1 MIRLRINGQEVFVPQ
16 GSSVLEAC
24 KQVGVDIPRFCYHER
39 LSVAGN
45 CRMCLVE
52 IEKMPKPVAS
62 CAMPVVF
69 NMAIFTDTPLVKKA
83 RENVLETLLLNHP
96 LDCPICDQGGECDL
110 QDQTRLFG
118 GDYSRF
124 YEVKRTVED
133 KYCGPLIKTI
143 MTRCI
148 HCTRCVRFAAEI
160 AGVEALGTLNRGQ
173 NTEIGSYLEKSF
185 QSEVSGNVIDLCP
198 VGALTSKPYAFVAR
212 PWELRTVE
220 SIDFTDSLGSNLYVD
235 HKESEIMRV
244 IPRLN
249 EALNQEWISDKARF
263 SYDSLK
269 RQRINEIFAKDSG
282 TFSVLDWP
290 EALKVLKKTLLPS
303 RTLILVS
310 PNLDLESVGLL
321 SQVTQKKNI
330 RVKYLESSLS
340 DLQPI
345 SFHSFVSDV
354 DSSDF
359 CLLLGVNL
367 RLESA
372 VLNIR
377 LRSRWQKGNFL
388 LNSVGI
394 PYKSNIPSNFL
405 GLSMQGV
412 LMVFQGQ
419 TAYQRILS
427 SYKSPFVI
435 FGKTFLNRVDSQYFL
450 FSLKR
455 LNSRFKALPVSSY
468 PNEAALAYLGIR
480 AFKSSDLAWSEV
492 LMGINLE
499 DTIRT
504 KTIFSS
510 SKKFRI
516 WVHSNGNSLA
526 AFSDL
531 ILPMALPLEYEGVF
545 LNLENR
551 PQRFYKVSD
560 PIKNNRPLA
569 AILRVINSFFQKT
582 SSDGVP
588 KSAWLLLNNFCYLQA
603 SFPAFHAFLNG
614 GPIKKMFWNALPLK
628 SNMEDF
634 FLATVYTKSSQIMGQ
649 CSQTV
654 RQSATNFL

>member
-1 MIRLRINGQEVFVPQ
+1 
-16 GSSVLEAC
+16 
-24 KQVGVDIPRFCYHER
+24 
-39 LSVAGN
+39 
-45 CRMCLVE
+45 MCLVE

-62 CAMPVVF
+62 CAMPVAL
-69 NMAIFTDTPLVKKA
+69 NMAILTDTPLVKKA

-124 YEVKRTVED
+124 YELKRTVED

-173 NTEIGSYLEKSF
+173 NTEIGSYLEKAF
-185 QSEVSGNVIDLCP
+185 HSEVSGNVIDLCP

-249 EALNQEWISDKARF
+249 ESLNQEWISDKARF
-263 SYDSLK
+263 SYDSLR

-290 EALKVLKKTLLPS
+290 DALEVLRKTLPPS

-321 SQVTQKKNI
+321 SQLRKKKNI
-330 RVKYLESSLS
+330 RVKYLESALS

-388 LNSVGI
+388 LNSVGV
-394 PYKSNIPSNFL
+394 PCKSNIPSNFL
-405 GLSMQGV
+405 GLSMQRV

-427 SYKSPFVI
+427 LYKSPFVI
-435 FGKTFLNRVDSQYFL
+435 LGKTFLNRVDSQYFF

-455 LNSRFKALPVSSY
+455 LNPSFKALPVSSF

-499 DTIRT
+499 DTTRV

-551 PQRFYKVSD
+551 PQRFYKVLE
-560 PIKNNRPLA
+560 PIKSNRPLPA
-569 AILRVINSFFQKT
+569 LLRVINSFFQKT

-588 KSAWLLLNNFCYLQA
+588 KSAWLLLKNFCYLQA
-603 SFPAFHAFLNG
+603 SQASFQTFLNG
-614 GPIKKMFWNALPLK
+614 SSPKKIFWNPLPLK

-634 FLATVYTKSSQIMGQ
+634 FLSTVYTKSSQIMGQ